1 MGIKL
6 KLTLDQQALN
16 LIELAE
22 EVYNHHFGPPRNDQ
36 ITNVPD
42 GEMDAAVFGFVYAQT
57 LTDKADVREV
67 AYHALQIR
75 FGWDDEYIATM
86 VIGG

>member
-1 MGIKL
+1 MPVKPRQSI
-6 KLTLDQQALN
+6 DQQALN
-16 LIELAE
+16 LIKLAE
-22 EVYNHHFGPPRNDQ
+22 DIYLQHFEFDSMFEAKTPL
-36 ITNVPD
+36 
-42 GEMDAAVFGFVYAQT
+42 DAAVFGFVYAQT

-67 AYHALQIR
+67 AYHALQMR